1 MELYSNLKRTF
12 FNCTNFLKENGI
24 FFIYFF
30 MLFILLCYCFFIAY
44 QLDEITTQY
53 EIFIQNNQQI
63 LNFSKE
69 VLKSEEFLIQQVET
83 ISETKNN
90 IKPSL
95 DQLLENQELEEKMEL
110 KLSKPG
116 DQAKNP

>member
-1 MELYSNLKRTF
+1 MNLQKIRQTF
-12 FNCTNFLKENGI
+12 LNITDFLKENYI

-30 MLFILLCYCFFIAY
+30 VLFILLCYCFFVAY
-44 QLDEITTQY
+44 QLNEISAQY
-53 EIFIQNNQQI
+53 ELCIQNNQQI
-63 LNFSKE
+63 LNLSKE
-69 VLKSEEFLIQQVET
+69 VLKGEEFLIQQVET

-110 KLSKPG
+110 KLSRPG

>member
-1 MELYSNLKRTF
+1 MNLQKIKQTF
-12 FNCTNFLKENGI
+12 LNITDFLKENYI

-30 MLFILLCYCFFIAY
+30 VLFILLCYCFFVAY
-44 QLDEITTQY
+44 QLNEISAQY
-53 EIFIQNNQQI
+53 ELCIQNNQQI
-63 LNFSKE
+63 LNLSKE
-69 VLKSEEFLIQQVET
+69 VLKSKEFLIEQVEIVT
-83 ISETKNN
+83 ENKDT

-95 DQLLENQELEEKMEL
+95 NRLLENQELQEEIEF